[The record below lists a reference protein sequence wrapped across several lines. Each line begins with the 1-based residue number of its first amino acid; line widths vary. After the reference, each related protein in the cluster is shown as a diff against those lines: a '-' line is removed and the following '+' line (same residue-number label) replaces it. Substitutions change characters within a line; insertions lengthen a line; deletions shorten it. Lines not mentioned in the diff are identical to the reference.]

1 MNAEQYRAVI
11 GWFNARPAAKKAL
24 RLVSRGAVG
33 LVYLLY
39 LGMLA
44 WLALHRSEQLLPAA
58 IVPAAAFLVGTL
70 VRRVIN
76 RPRPY
81 TALGFAP
88 LFPKDKPG
96 QSMPSRHCFSAAAIA
111 GAAWFVLRPL
121 GIVLAVLGVLIA
133 ILLLGLLPHASAD
146 YIHWVDFRLSAP
158 VLRSALELD
167 MASQGGEQPLDW
179 IDILALAAAWRGGTG
194 VTVADTQR
202 AAQALRGDTPP
213 ERLPGMAG
221 RCFSYYRAA
230 YGAALGGLVGH
241 FAIRRTDPQTDEA
254 EWIPAYGL
262 KAFSPIAAGYPW
274 SHYPDFGAQR
284 SYGYAR
290 PHLGND
296 ILGALGTPI
305 CAVEGGT
312 VEALGWNRYGGWR
325 VGIRSHDRKR
335 YYYYAHLRKDRP
347 YAPGLREG
355 DTVQAGD
362 VIEWMYTCDLGS
374 DVGGSGVSQGYDE

>member
-1 MNAEQYRAVI
+1 M
-11 GWFNARPAAKKAL
+11 KK
-24 RLVSRGAVG
+24 
-33 LVYLLY
+33 
-39 LGMLA
+39 
-44 WLALHRSEQLLPAA
+44 
-58 IVPAAAFLVGTL
+58 
-70 VRRVIN
+70 
-76 RPRPY
+76 
-81 TALGFAP
+81 
-88 LFPKDKPG
+88 
-96 QSMPSRHCFSAAAIA
+96 
-111 GAAWFVLRPL
+111 
-121 GIVLAVLGVLIA
+121 VLIA

-179 IDILALAAAWRGGTG
+179 IDILALAAAWRRGTG

-202 AAQALRGDTPP
+202 AAQILRGDTPP

-241 FAIRRTDPQTDEA
+241 FAIRRTDPQTGEA

-325 VGIRSHDRKR
+325 IGIRSDDRKR
-335 YYYYAHLRKDRP
+335 YYYYAHLRKDTP
-347 YAPGLREG
+347 YAEGLAVGQR
-355 DTVQAGD
+355 VQAGD
-362 VIEWMYTCDLGS
+362 VIGFMGRTGYSAQENVNNIETVHLHFGLQLIFDESQKECDSEIWIDVYPIIELLASHCSSVARDPQTGRWERLYPYCDLDAEPLRS
-374 DVGGSGVSQGYDE
+374 AAAR

>member
-1 MNAEQYRAVI
+1 M
-11 GWFNARPAAKKAL
+11 KK
-24 RLVSRGAVG
+24 
-33 LVYLLY
+33 
-39 LGMLA
+39 
-44 WLALHRSEQLLPAA
+44 
-58 IVPAAAFLVGTL
+58 
-70 VRRVIN
+70 
-76 RPRPY
+76 
-81 TALGFAP
+81 
-88 LFPKDKPG
+88 
-96 QSMPSRHCFSAAAIA
+96 
-111 GAAWFVLRPL
+111 
-121 GIVLAVLGVLIA
+121 VLIA

-221 RCFSYYRAA
+221 RYFSYYREA
-230 YGAALGGLVGH
+230 YGAALGGLAGH
-241 FAIRRTDPQTDEA
+241 FAIRRTDPQTGEA

-262 KAFSPIAAGYPW
+262 KAFSPIAAGYFW

-284 SYGYAR
+284 SYGYVR

-325 VGIRSHDRKR
+325 IGIRSFDGKR
-335 YYYYAHLRKDRP
+335 YYYYAHLRKDYP
-347 YAPGLREG
+347 YQSNLKEG
-355 DTVQAGD
+355 SLVTAGD
-362 VIEWMYTCDLGS
+362 VIGYLGHTGYSSTENTNNIAEPHLHFGLQLIFDESQKEGNNEIWIDCYELIRFLAINRSETVKKDGTKEWTRVYEMKDSSLEQFST
-374 DVGGSGVSQGYDE
+374 Q